1 MLMLPS
7 RVRLR
12 SNVLR
17 RERSALLAKGSR
29 AVPVQAIFRGYIARR
44 DDRLLGVSSV
54 AVAGVGVGVVV
65 VGVGVGDEVVLIG
78 EQGGETIFATEL
90 AQKAGTIAWEVFTNI
105 SERVSRVYVH

>member
-12 SNVLR
+12 ANVLR

-54 AVAGVGVGVVV
+54 AVAVVGVGVVV
-65 VGVGVGDEVVLIG
+65 VGVGVGIGIGVGVGVNVVAAAAVVAVVGAVVDAVTLNHRKK
-78 EQGGETIFATEL
+78 L
-90 AQKAGTIAWEVFTNI
+90 
-105 SERVSRVYVH
+105 VSSP

>member
-65 VGVGVGDEVVLIG
+65 VGVGVGVGVGIGIGVGVGVNVVAAAAVVAVVGAVVDAVTLNHRKK
-78 EQGGETIFATEL
+78 L
-90 AQKAGTIAWEVFTNI
+90 
-105 SERVSRVYVH
+105 VSSP